1 MPPSNRRTRPARKA
15 AEVAAAATAT
25 AADVSDADTP
35 ESIATPSRTSRKR
48 ARANDAPTSN
58 GRAATRRKVTTARAN
73 EREDTE
79 GTEAN
84 EQSDAETEPS
94 TPSEVD
100 VISKLKVS
108 DKQVNATHDFSN
120 DLLEGREH
128 VPGYGKIAG
137 RNWTYIIQGVEINI
151 GRPES
156 HEKAETLN
164 SPIIQSNDPS
174 AKSRISIDLGPDR
187 QVSRLHAVIS
197 YDSEQEKWF
206 ITVNGRNGL
215 RVDTQLLKRGNR
227 AALRSGCVI
236 DISGTQMAFIT
247 TARHEDDGPVFADA
261 IVRQTYTS
269 EEEDH
274 EADGRN
280 GNPPPNPSS
289 HMPGPSS
296 SVRRPAHPSSSF
308 PDGSTG
314 HRVHPHSY
322 AGLQSQ
328 SFPIPGTPIRNH
340 GMNIPTSQRTR
351 PSPLSTGG
359 YSRGV
364 MLESTES
371 IDYSADSAK
380 DLKPPHSYAQ
390 LIGMAILSTGEQQ
403 MTLNN
408 IYKWIMANYAFYR
421 YSTSGWQN
429 SIRHNLSL
437 NKAFEKIARRT
448 DEPGKGMKWM
458 ISPKERDTFLSQGM
472 KGCRRPNPLPSGMID
487 PSSPAQLQ
495 PPSSAH
501 QKLNGAVHAVPSK
514 TEKSDS
520 PPMHTYPSSYPT
532 ATEAYTPDRGSRRPV
547 KFDENDPELVYPP
560 SAKSTL
566 NHLTAVANAAGSPPS
581 LYIND
586 DGRIGPLDTPFPV
599 RSSQKLAPPSTLQ
612 RPSAFMEFSSPA
624 PFWKFGSTPL
634 RPLADISPLKATP
647 FSSFKPLG
655 MGANVKVLDEDD
667 KSAVDKK
674 SILDEKDDDMPAIQ
688 SSSPP
693 RASGVPDRIDGS
705 PTRSIPR
712 PATSHSRSAK
722 LEFDSEE
729 HIGTSMPPES
739 NERTSFERESSQ
751 KKEQSIMT
759 NPSFNAP
766 QLQPPQQQQPESEQ
780 QQEVQPG
787 QQEQVQTQQQRE
799 QSNMPAPNSMRPPMQ
814 ALGNGTNQQ
823 QAPAAPNTSNIL
835 NSHAYATN
843 NMNGMQQNMGSL
855 RYGADTDD
863 EAGIDLAKGFQPI
876 GTFHKIGAARFGMG
890 MAGR

>member
-156 HEKAETLN
+156 HEKAESLD
-164 SPIIQSNDPS
+164 SPLVQSNDPS

-274 EADGRN
+274 EADGRS

-296 SVRRPAHPSSSF
+296 SVRRPTHPSSSF

-328 SFPIPGTPIRNH
+328 SFPVPGTPIRNH

-351 PSPLSTGG
+351 PSPVSIGG

-390 LIGMAILSTGEQQ
+390 LIGMAILSTPEQQ

-487 PSSPAQLQ
+487 PSSPAQLH

-501 QKLNGAVHAVPSK
+501 QKLNGAVHAIPSK

-547 KFDENDPELVYPP
+547 KFDDNDPELVYPP

-599 RSSQKLAPPSTLQ
+599 RSSQKLVPPSTLQ

-655 MGANVKVLDEDD
+655 IGANVKILDEDD

-693 RASGVPDRIDGS
+693 RPSGVPDRIDGS

-722 LEFDSEE
+722 LEFDPEE
-729 HIGTSMPPES
+729 HIITSMPPES
-739 NERTSFERESSQ
+739 NERTSFERETTQ
-751 KKEQSIMT
+751 QSIPA

-766 QLQPPQQQQPESEQ
+766 QLQPPQQQQQEPEQHQQQNQSEQ
-780 QQEVQPG
+780 Q
-787 QQEQVQTQQQRE
+787 EQSQAQAQQQRE
-799 QSNMPAPNSMRPPMQ
+799 QSSMPAPNSMRPPMQ
-814 ALGNGTNQQ
+814 ALGNGNNQQ
-823 QAPAAPNTSNIL
+823 QAGAAPNTSNIL

-843 NMNGMQQNMGSL
+843 NMGGMQQNMGSL
-855 RYGADTDD
+855 RYGADADD
-863 EAGIDLAKGFQPI
+863 EAGIDLAK
-876 GTFHKIGAARFGMG
+876 
-890 MAGR
+890 

>member
-58 GRAATRRKVTTARAN
+58 GRAPIRRKTRDNRVN

-84 EQSDAETEPS
+84 EASDAETEPS

-108 DKQVNATHDFSN
+108 DKFVNATHDFSN

-156 HEKAETLN
+156 HEKAESLDTPT
-164 SPIIQSNDPS
+164 SQTADAS

-215 RVDTQLLKRGNR
+215 RVDTQLLKRGTR
-227 AALRSGCVI
+227 AALRSGSVI

-247 TARHEDDGPVFADA
+247 TARHEEDGPVFADA
-261 IVRQTYTS
+261 IIRQTYTS
-269 EEEDH
+269 EEDEPD
-274 EADGRN
+274 ADGRS
-280 GNPPPNPSS
+280 GIHPPNPPS
-289 HMPGPSS
+289 HQPAPSS

-328 SFPIPGTPIRNH
+328 SFPVPGTPIRNH
-340 GMNIPTSQRTR
+340 GMNIPTSRTR
-351 PSPLSTGG
+351 PSPASAG

-371 IDYSADSAK
+371 IDYSADGAK

-390 LIGMAILSTGEQQ
+390 LIGMAILSTSEQQ

-458 ISPKERDTFLSQGM
+458 ISPKERETFLSQGM
-472 KGCRRPNPLPSGMID
+472 KGCRRPNPLPSGSLVD
-487 PSSPAQLQ
+487 PSSPAQLL

-501 QKLNGAVHAVPSK
+501 QKLNGAVNGGPSK
-514 TEKSDS
+514 TEQSPS
-520 PPMHTYPSSYPT
+520 PPIHSYPSSYPT

-547 KFDENDPELVYPP
+547 KFDDNDPELVYPP

-647 FSSFKPLG
+647 FSTFRPLG
-655 MGANVKVLDEDD
+655 IGADVKILDEDD
-667 KSAVDKK
+667 KNAIDKK
-674 SILDEKDDDMPAIQ
+674 SILEKDDDMPAIQ

-693 RASGVPDRIDGS
+693 RPTGVADHIDGS

-712 PATSHSRSAK
+712 PATSHSRTAKVELESDDRVASSA
-722 LEFDSEE
+722 
-729 HIGTSMPPES
+729 PPES
-739 NERTSFERESSQ
+739 NERTSLTYEKTPE
-751 KKEQSIMT
+751 KEQSILS
-759 NPSFNAP
+759 NPVLNAP
-766 QLQPPQQQQPESEQ
+766 QLQSQPQLESQQRHSQPAEQQP
-780 QQEVQPG
+780 
-787 QQEQVQTQQQRE
+787 QQEQIAQQ
-799 QSNMPAPNSMRPPMQ
+799 SSVHAPNTMRPPMQ
-814 ALGNGTNQQ
+814 NLNNGNNNQQ
-823 QAPAAPNTSNIL
+823 STAAPNTSNIL

-843 NMNGMQQNMGSL
+843 NMNGMSQNMGSL
-855 RYGADTDD
+855 RYGADAD
-863 EAGIDLAKGFQPI
+863 EDGGIDLAK
-876 GTFHKIGAARFGMG
+876 
-890 MAGR
+890 